1 MRLGRWALVGLLL
14 LGLWWGHTRPAPAVS
29 RIATTVPA
37 VALTFDDGPEA
48 PYTAEI
54 LQLLQRYHDRA
65 TFFVLGNKV
74 QEFPDLLKAEAAAAM
89 EIGLHGGTH
98 LNLRRV
104 GAVSMVQD
112 ALSERG
118 MLRRLVPHLA
128 VDLFRPPYGY
138 QSKALERLLAAQHLT
153 LVLWDVDT
161 RDWTRPGVSYIVTQ
175 VERLVRPGSIVLFHD
190 GGGNRRQ
197 TVEALAILLPWF
209 RQHHYRLVT
218 VSSLLETA
226 GQ

>member
-1 MRLGRWALVGLLL
+1 
-14 LGLWWGHTRPAPAVS
+14 
-29 RIATTVPA
+29 
-37 VALTFDDGPEA
+37 
-48 PYTAEI
+48 
-54 LQLLQRYHDRA
+54 
-65 TFFVLGNKV
+65 
-74 QEFPDLLKAEAAAAM
+74 
-89 EIGLHGGTH
+89 LHGGRH

-104 GAVSMVQD
+104 GAAYMVQD
-112 ALSERG
+112 AVSERR

-138 QSKALERLLAAQHLT
+138 QTAALSRLLAAQHLT

-161 RDWTRPGVSYIVTQ
+161 RDWTAPGVAYIVGQ

-218 VSSLLETA
+218 VSALLQAA